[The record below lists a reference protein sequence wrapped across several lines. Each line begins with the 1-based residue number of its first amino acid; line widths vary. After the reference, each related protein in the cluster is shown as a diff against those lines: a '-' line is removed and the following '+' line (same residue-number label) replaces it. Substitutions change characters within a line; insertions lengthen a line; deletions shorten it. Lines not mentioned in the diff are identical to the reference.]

1 MAKDGKR
8 ARWREASE
16 SLPDVDE
23 YLFGNGM
30 SVADYSLSSEGV
42 VSFKDKAGREFDLLI
57 DHPRLEAAIKD
68 RLEALGAQEAF

>member
-16 SLPDVDE
+16 PLPDVDE
-23 YLFGNGM
+23 YLFGNGL
-30 SVADYSLSSEGV
+30 SVSNYSLSPDGV

-57 DHPRLEAAIKD
+57 DHPRLEAAIKE